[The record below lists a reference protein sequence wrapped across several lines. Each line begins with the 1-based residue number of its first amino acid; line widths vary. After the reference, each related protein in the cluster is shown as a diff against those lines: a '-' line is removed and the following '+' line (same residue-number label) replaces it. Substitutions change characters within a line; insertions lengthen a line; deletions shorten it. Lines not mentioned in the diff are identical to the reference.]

1 MSSGEKANKK
11 LHIINIVVFCSLL
24 LLGGVASVAM
34 KKESISVMENRKL
47 TTFPVYSDSSLW
59 NGKYFKQ
66 IENYYADNFPMRNK
80 WIDFSS
86 SFRNKFGFQSAEI
99 KMYDEENPTDGP
111 EKTDTV
117 KEIAKSGPL
126 PDDGATGEVKKRV
139 FVFKNRAFEMFGG
152 GPGMGKAYA
161 DVINSYNR
169 LKIPGLQVY
178 NLIIPVALEFEI
190 TEKYAKLQKPNR
202 PAIENIYNSED
213 SNIKKVWAIDEIRK
227 HRNEYIYFNTDH
239 HWTSLGAYYGYK
251 AFCETA
257 GLTPVNLDTV
267 RSKVKPSFL
276 GSLYRLTRDPG
287 LATNPDSVRYYM
299 FPDSLNFFIGNAT
312 LGSWSR
318 SHMYAE
324 GASGPNSYSVF
335 LQGDLPIVK
344 METQHKNGR
353 KIAVVKESYGNAF
366 SCFLINNYEK
376 VVVVDQRYYTGDFLA
391 MLKAEGINE
400 LLFINNIFAAHT
412 PYHIAKIKGLMVKGG
427 NQAINP

>member
-1 MSSGEKANKK
+1 MNETTDKK
-11 LHIINIVVFCSLL
+11 IHLVNVSIFCGLL
-24 LLGGVASVAM
+24 LLGGIASLAM
-34 KKESISVMENRKL
+34 KKDSVSVMENRRL
-47 TTFPVYSDSSLW
+47 AQFPEFSDSALW
-59 NGKYFKQ
+59 NGKYFKN
-66 IENYYADNFPMRNK
+66 IENYYADNFPMRDK
-80 WIDFSS
+80 WISFSGKL
-86 SFRNKFGFQSAEI
+86 REKFGFQSSEI
-99 KMYDEENPTDGP
+99 KMYDEANDAEAN
-111 EKTDTV
+111 EKKDTT
-117 KEIAKSGPL
+117 KEMSSGPL

-161 DVINSYNR
+161 DVINSYNK
-169 LKIPGLQVY
+169 LLGPGVQIY

-190 TEKYAKLQKPNR
+190 TEKYAKMQKPNR

-213 SNIKKVWAIDEIRK
+213 SSIKKVWAIDEIRK
-227 HRNEYIYFNTDH
+227 HRTEYIYFHTDH
-239 HWTSLGAYYGYK
+239 HWTSLGAYYAYK
-251 AFCETA
+251 AFCQTA
-257 GLTPVNLDTV
+257 GLTPVSLDTV
-267 RSKVKPSFL
+267 ASKVKPAFL

-287 LATNPDSVRYYM
+287 LESNPDSVRYYL
-299 FPDSLNFFIGNAT
+299 FRDSMNFYIGSSAI
-312 LGSWSR
+312 GYWSR
-318 SHMYAE
+318 SKMYGE

-376 VVVVDQRYYTGDFLA
+376 VVVVDQRYYTGDFLK

-412 PYHIAKIKGLMVKGG
+412 PFHIEKIKGLMVKGG
-427 NQAINP
+427 NQSVKP